1 MQDVTQT
8 QGQISKFQSVWKSIQ
23 DKGPFII
30 LLRGTVT
37 ENGKEIPR
45 IYGAFVQGKVPKCP
59 AEMYD
64 VEGDFP
70 IHQT

>member
-1 MQDVTQT
+1 VEEHP
-8 QGQISKFQSVWKSIQ
+8 GKRPVYHF
-23 DKGPFII
+23 
-30 LLRGTVT
+30 VT

>member
-1 MQDVTQT
+1 
-8 QGQISKFQSVWKSIQ
+8 
-23 DKGPFII
+23 